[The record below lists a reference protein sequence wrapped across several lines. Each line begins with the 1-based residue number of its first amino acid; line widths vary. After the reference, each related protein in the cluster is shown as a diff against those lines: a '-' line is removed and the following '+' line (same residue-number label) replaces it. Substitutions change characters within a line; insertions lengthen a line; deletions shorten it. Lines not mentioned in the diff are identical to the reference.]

1 MEKKK
6 WSCRALSA
14 PLRAFRAHPHKIP
27 YTMPKNGSTGLLGG
41 RNGDVL
47 ESDLV
52 KQVLKSELLKQILYV
67 LKTHLIKR
75 SN

>member
-1 MEKKK
+1 
-6 WSCRALSA
+6 
-14 PLRAFRAHPHKIP
+14 
-27 YTMPKNGSTGLLGG
+27 MPKNGSTGLLGG
-41 RNGDVL
+41 QNGDVL